1 MRSRNTEHPR
11 RSISAALRK
20 ESPGQIEYVMGMYV
34 LVFVLVMAMVSLQ
47 ILQYKAD
54 SDIAEDA
61 LAASCLAALDVD
73 PYRYGLDHSL
83 VVNDPVHARQLFE
96 DALRENMG
104 LSADMSYSGD
114 GNYIAGEVNID
125 DFRIYLVDG
134 DNVTEFAVSGYGV
147 TGSTGIYG
155 SMKTPSGLTVR
166 SAGAYAK
173 ISFDTYGIFDVR
185 IRACKEAY
193 AEMLGEPGPKI

>member
-1 MRSRNTEHPR
+1 MY
-11 RSISAALRK
+11 AL
-20 ESPGQIEYVMGMYV
+20 I
-34 LVFVLVMAMVSLQ
+34 FILVMAMVSLQ

-96 DALRENMG
+96 DALRENMH
-104 LSADMSYSGD
+104 LSADMAYSGD
-114 GNYIAGEVNID
+114 GSYIAGKVNID
-125 DFRIYLVDG
+125 DFRIYLIDG
-134 DNVTEFAVSGYGV
+134 DNVTEYAVSAYGI
-147 TGSTGIYG
+147 TESRGIYG

-166 SAGAYAK
+166 SAGAYAR

-185 IRACKEAY
+185 IRAGKEAY
-193 AEMLGEPGPKI
+193 AEMLGKPDP

>member
-1 MRSRNTEHPR
+1 MRSRNTGHPLP
-11 RSISAALRK
+11 SINGFFGNRHTGK
-20 ESPGQIEYVMGMYV
+20 IEYVMGMYA
-34 LVFVLVMAMVSLQ
+34 LLFVLVMAMVSLQ
-47 ILQYKAD
+47 ILRYKAD

-73 PYRYGLDHSL
+73 PYRYGTDHCL
-83 VVNDPVHARQLFE
+83 VINDPVHARQLFE
-96 DALRENMG
+96 EALRDNMR
-104 LSADMSYSGD
+104 LEPDMTYSGAD
-114 GNYIAGEVNID
+114 DFYITGKVNID
-125 DFRIYLVDG
+125 DFRIYTVDG
-134 DNVTEFAVSGYGV
+134 DNVTEYAVSGYGIAE
-147 TGSTGIYG
+147 STGVYG

-193 AEMLGEPGPKI
+193 AEMLGKPFP

>member
-1 MRSRNTEHPR
+1 MY
-11 RSISAALRK
+11 AL
-20 ESPGQIEYVMGMYV
+20 
-34 LVFVLVMAMVSLQ
+34 LFVLVMAMAGLQ

-83 VVNDPVHARQLFE
+83 VIDDPARAREVFE
-96 DALRENMG
+96 NALMENMG
-104 LSADMSYSGD
+104 LGADMNPSGE
-114 GNYIAGEVNID
+114 GITYLAGKVDID
-125 DFRIYLVDG
+125 DFRIYLVEG
-134 DNVTEFAVSGYGV
+134 DSVTEYAVSENGITESAGLYGNV
-147 TGSTGIYG
+147 N
-155 SMKTPSGLTVR
+155 TPSGLSVR

-173 ISFDTYGIFDVR
+173 ISFDAEGIFGVR

-193 AEMLGEPGPKI
+193 AEMLGRPDI